1 MPDTEV
7 VRLPAPPSTEGTK
20 MPDDTEAIAALLDAA
35 FDPDLVS
42 PTAVSD
48 ALRKLRATGSSAE
61 ALVERVSRSQREL
74 SRLRRREHELSALF
88 SSARELAELRD
99 SDAVLARLVQ
109 RAREM
114 MGVDLAYLSEFDP
127 DTSELR
133 VRETS
138 GSVSASFQRLRVPPG
153 RGLASVVVESRAPQW
168 VADYSSYES
177 ERHDAGIDDA
187 VAAEGL
193 VSLLGVPMLSSD
205 DVLGVLFVANREKK
219 PFSPEEVA
227 LLSAVADHASVILQ
241 TAQTLKDL
249 RMSEDASRSTLEKLT
264 AHLVERDRANTV
276 HQELVQAVLA
286 GGGFAPVAETL
297 ASALG
302 RAVAII
308 DAQEQ
313 VIAAAGLPLPP
324 EMLSLDDAVREAL
337 AESRRHGRCVAVS
350 HSGVRAVAAL
360 TAGNRHFGALL
371 LGSGDFE
378 LGSVDLRTVER
389 AAQVGALL
397 ELQQEAASGAD
408 HRVRS
413 ELIADLLDD
422 VPERRADVERRAR
435 RLGVDLDA
443 LEALLLLA
451 VPGDQ
456 QVAAA
461 GALVRLLDER
471 SLVGQYRGF
480 VVAALSAQA
489 RDADI
494 ERLRSQIAASIAHP
508 VIAIAPR
515 ASKDPLPASFQAARR
530 TARLLAALGVT
541 DITATVEDFLPY
553 SAVLDTDAQGLAA
566 YLDQTIGAVRRY
578 DAERN
583 ADLLG
588 TLRAFLRNGASPT
601 RTARALNFHTNTI
614 LQRLDRLDHVLG
626 EGWRE
631 DERMFRIGIAVRL
644 DELRERLGVAQV

>member
-1 MPDTEV
+1 MPEHD
-7 VRLPAPPSTEGTK
+7 
-20 MPDDTEAIAALLDAA
+20 EAIASLLDAA
-35 FDPDLVS
+35 YDPDLVG
-42 PTAVSD
+42 PTGVSD
-48 ALRKLRATGSSAE
+48 ALRQLGASETDA
-61 ALVERVSRSQREL
+61 ALLADRVARTQREL
-74 SRLRRREHELSALF
+74 SRLRRREHELTALF

-127 DTSELR
+127 ETSELR

-138 GSVSASFQRLRVPPG
+138 GAVSASFQQLRVPPG
-153 RGLASVVVESRAPQW
+153 RGLASVVVESRTAQW
-168 VADYSSYES
+168 AADYTAYTAD
-177 ERHDAGIDDA
+177 RHDAGIDDA
-187 VAAEGL
+187 VSAEGL

-205 DVLGVLFVANREKK
+205 DVLGVLFVGNREKK
-219 PFSPEEVA
+219 EFSPDEVA
-227 LLSAVADHASVILQ
+227 LLSALADHASVILQ
-241 TAQTLKDL
+241 TTHTLREL
-249 RMSEDASRSTLEKLT
+249 QVSEDSSRRTLESLT

-286 GGGFAPVAETL
+286 GGGFGPVAETL

-308 DAQEQ
+308 DAQEN
-313 VIAAAGLPLPP
+313 VIAAAGLPLAPG
-324 EMLSLDDAVREAL
+324 MLALDEPVREAL
-337 AESRRHGRCVAVS
+337 AESRSHGHCVPVAGR
-350 HSGVRAVAAL
+350 GVRAVSAL
-360 TAGNRHFGALL
+360 TAGSRHFGALL
-371 LGSGDFE
+371 LGDGAFE
-378 LGSVDLRTVER
+378 LGAVDLRTIER

-422 VPERRADVERRAR
+422 VPERRSDVERRAR

-443 LEALLLLA
+443 LDSLLLLA

-456 QVAAA
+456 QTAAA
-461 GALVRLLDER
+461 RALVRLLDDR
-471 SLVGQYRGF
+471 ALVGEYRGF
-480 VVAALSAQA
+480 VVAAVSGQ
-489 RDADI
+489 RREIDP
-494 ERLRSQIAASIAHP
+494 ERLRMQIAAAVQDSVTVVVP
-508 VIAIAPR
+508 
-515 ASKDPLPASFQAARR
+515 PLAKATLPSSFLAARR
-530 TARLLAALGVT
+530 TARLLAALELT
-541 DITATVEDFLPY
+541 DLTARVEDFLPY
-553 SAVLDTDAQGLAA
+553 SAVLDTDAQGLSTF
-566 YLDQTIGAVRRY
+566 LSDTIGAVRRY

-588 TLRAFLRNGASPT
+588 TLRAFVRNNASPT
-601 RTARALNFHTNTI
+601 RTARSLNFHTNTI

-626 EGWRE
+626 SGWRD

-644 DELRERLGVAQV
+644 DELRERLRA

>member
-1 MPDTEV
+1 MLDTEV
-7 VRLPAPPSTEGTK
+7 TRRPAPSSPERTK
-20 MPDDTEAIAALLDAA
+20 MPEHDEAIASLLDAA
-35 FDPDLVS
+35 YDPDLVG
-42 PTAVSD
+42 PTGVSD
-48 ALRKLRATGSSAE
+48 ALRQLGASETDA
-61 ALVERVSRSQREL
+61 ALLADRVARTQREL
-74 SRLRRREHELSALF
+74 SRLRRREHELTALF

-127 DTSELR
+127 ETSELR

-138 GSVSASFQRLRVPPG
+138 GAVSASFQQLRVPPG
-153 RGLASVVVESRAPQW
+153 RGLASVVVESRTAQW
-168 VADYSSYES
+168 AADYTAYTAD
-177 ERHDAGIDDA
+177 RHDAGIDDA
-187 VAAEGL
+187 VSAEGL

-205 DVLGVLFVANREKK
+205 DVLGVLFVGNREKK
-219 PFSPEEVA
+219 EFSPDEVA
-227 LLSAVADHASVILQ
+227 LLSALADHASVILQ
-241 TAQTLKDL
+241 TTHTLREL
-249 RMSEDASRSTLEKLT
+249 QVSEDSSRRTLESLT

-286 GGGFAPVAETL
+286 GGGFGPVAETL

-308 DAQEQ
+308 DAQEN
-313 VIAAAGLPLPP
+313 VIAAAGLPLAPG
-324 EMLSLDDAVREAL
+324 MLSLDEPVREAL
-337 AESRRHGRCVAVS
+337 AESRSHGHCVPVAGR
-350 HSGVRAVAAL
+350 GVRAVSAL
-360 TAGNRHFGALL
+360 TAGSRHFGALL
-371 LGSGDFE
+371 LGDGAFE
-378 LGSVDLRTVER
+378 LGAVDLRTIER

-422 VPERRADVERRAR
+422 VPERRSDVERRAR

-443 LEALLLLA
+443 LDSLLLLS

-456 QVAAA
+456 QTAAA
-461 GALVRLLDER
+461 RALVRLLDDR
-471 SLVGQYRGF
+471 ALVGEYRGF
-480 VVAALSAQA
+480 VVAAVSGQ
-489 RDADI
+489 RREIDP
-494 ERLRSQIAASIAHP
+494 ERLRMQIAAAVQDSVTVVVP
-508 VIAIAPR
+508 
-515 ASKDPLPASFQAARR
+515 PLAKATLPSSFLAARR
-530 TARLLAALGVT
+530 TARLLAALELT
-541 DITATVEDFLPY
+541 DLTARVEDFLPY
-553 SAVLDTDAQGLAA
+553 SAVLDTDAQGLSTF
-566 YLDQTIGAVRRY
+566 LSDTIGAVRRY

-588 TLRAFLRNGASPT
+588 TLRAFVRNNASPT
-601 RTARALNFHTNTI
+601 RTARSLNFHTNTI

-626 EGWRE
+626 SGWRD

-644 DELRERLGVAQV
+644 DELRERLRA